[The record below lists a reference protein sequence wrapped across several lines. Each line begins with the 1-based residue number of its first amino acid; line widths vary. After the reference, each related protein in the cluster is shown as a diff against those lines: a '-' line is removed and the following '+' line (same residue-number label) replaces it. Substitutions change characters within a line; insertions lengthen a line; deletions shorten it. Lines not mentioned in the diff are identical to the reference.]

1 MGCTKKR
8 YRHSIP
14 SLMLPICILG
24 RNAAVHL
31 GSQMHRFMIVAPG
44 AGIKRA
50 RSGSHERALVSIDD
64 GESIKKVEN
73 SKANL
78 TYVTFLLCL
87 YILFP
92 FLLQPFEVRTCHLHL
107 WTCHVHL

>member
-1 MGCTKKR
+1 MVGCTKKG

-44 AGIKRA
+44 AGIKA
-50 RSGSHERALVSIDD
+50 AAFG
-64 GESIKKVEN
+64 
-73 SKANL
+73 L
-78 TYVTFLLCL
+78 T
-87 YILFP
+87 
-92 FLLQPFEVRTCHLHL
+92 
-107 WTCHVHL
+107 